1 MISIMPLWF
10 KHHSYS
16 SAVFL
21 NEWKRNVTGN
31 NFNTDDEMKDSTLNV
46 GKSNVNSF
54 YDTRKLVSCY
64 LQMLRDYI

>member
-1 MISIMPLWF
+1 M
-10 KHHSYS
+10 
-16 SAVFL
+16 
-21 NEWKRNVTGN
+21 TGN